1 MKTQKSADVASG
13 GFLFILGIIVLIAS
27 SQIRGGMEERLPPR
41 TLPYIVGVMILI
53 SGAALAFKA
62 WQSRGVDSAIQWPD
76 RSGTI
81 RIAVSLVVIA
91 LFIAIMEPLGLPLS
105 AGLYVSFA
113 IWYLR
118 RSRLLTALLTGGIT
132 GILSYYLFIRLLE
145 LSFPI
150 GVLFSD

>member
-1 MKTQKSADVASG
+1 MKTQRSADIASG
-13 GFLFILGIIVLIAS
+13 CFLFILGIVVLIAS

-41 TLPYIVGVMILI
+41 TLPYVVGVMILVC
-53 SGAALAFKA
+53 GAVLAFKA
-62 WQSRGVDSAIQWPD
+62 WQSREAGSTIQWPD

-81 RIAVSLVVIA
+81 RIIISLIA
-91 LFIAIMEPLGLPLS
+91 AAIFIAIMEPLGLPLS

-118 RSRLLTALLTGGIT
+118 RSRLVTALLTGGIT
-132 GILSYYLFIRLLE
+132 GVVSYFLFIRFLE

-150 GVLFSD
+150 GTLFID